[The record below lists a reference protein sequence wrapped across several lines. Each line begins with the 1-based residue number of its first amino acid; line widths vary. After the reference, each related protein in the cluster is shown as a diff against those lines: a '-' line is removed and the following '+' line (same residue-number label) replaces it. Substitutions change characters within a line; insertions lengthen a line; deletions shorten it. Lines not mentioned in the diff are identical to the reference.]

1 MGLRGLH
8 ARPVANHPQ
17 PLDDQPISPD
27 ALRVF
32 RRMRKL
38 ELLNCCECPDD
49 TGDPDTMCR
58 NCETLWALN
67 TKLCDFFH
75 LPHWM
80 YATKFPV
87 SKCAGTIK
95 RRSIDIF
102 CWKRL
107 RRGRRRRSLNS
118 SGRNDVRP
126 FAELAMQQPRLREI
140 EARAFQYLREFGDR
154 QPRCRSWL
162 FLQWPGWCEHSRA
175 IGLAAAP

>member
-80 YATKFPV
+80 YAYQIPGEQM
-87 SKCAGTIK
+87 CRHDQAA
-95 RRSIDIF
+95 
-102 CWKRL
+102 L
-107 RRGRRRRSLNS
+107 
-118 SGRNDVRP
+118 
-126 FAELAMQQPRLREI
+126 
-140 EARAFQYLREFGDR
+140 DR
-154 QPRCRSWL
+154 Y
-162 FLQWPGWCEHSRA
+162 FLLEKAASRA
-175 IGLAAAP
+175 KAQKFKFKWQE